1 MPVLLYI
8 YFIQFISF
16 YFTNNF
22 DHYFYADTLLY
33 YAGNISLEI
42 MLYLCGY
49 ILSQPTLSND
59 FLCIRN
65 TCIVENSER
74 LDAMLFALWEDH
86 FYISPPHVPNP
97 PKTGALDKFLKGLI
111 CTSTRFVEV
120 VYCRVPPPR
129 GSEGI

>member
-1 MPVLLYI
+1 MPMLLYI

-49 ILSQPTLSND
+49 ILSRPTLSHD
-59 FLCIRN
+59 FLCIGN
-65 TCIVENSER
+65 TCIVENSVQLLIVKLR
-74 LDAMLFALWEDH
+74 MDAMLFIL
-86 FYISPPHVPNP
+86 
-97 PKTGALDKFLKGLI
+97 
-111 CTSTRFVEV
+111 
-120 VYCRVPPPR
+120 
-129 GSEGI
+129 